1 MWRALFFLTNPIV
14 ALTLSFFV
22 LGRVSGWFSLANKFP
37 QMTDYQSDWETFQ
50 SVSLQ
55 GISFNRCLSIGVSTK
70 ALFLKPCFPLSY
82 VFSPL
87 EIPWTDIASVKRSEN
102 FWSKNIHL
110 RIDDPKVMLTLKEQQ
125 LRRALPYV
133 ALDAT

>member
-1 MWRALFFLTNPIV
+1 MWQALFFLTNPIF
-14 ALTLSFFV
+14 ALTLCFFV
-22 LGRVSGWFSLANKFP
+22 LGRVSGWFPLANKFP
-37 QMTDYQSDWETFQ
+37 QITDYQGDWENFQ

-55 GISFNRCLSIGVSTK
+55 GISFNRCLSIGISAK
-70 ALFLKPCFPLSY
+70 ALFLRPCFPLSY

-87 EIPWTDIASVKRSEN
+87 EIPWTDITSVKRSEN

-110 RIDDPKVMLTLKEQQ
+110 RIDDPNVMLTLKEQQ

-133 ALDAT
+133 ALDAA